1 MSTKT
6 DEKKKNSM
14 ESGNLEQVRDI
25 LFGKS
30 VKEFENRFKEVQ
42 KSFMSE
48 IAILREDNKKMFNS
62 LENYVKTELN
72 SIEDQMKSEIANR
85 EEADRKLAD
94 ESNNILQKLNNLEKQ
109 FNKANSE
116 TRSQLL
122 ELNKK
127 FSDEISDT
135 RKELFANLND
145 NYNDLQNQ
153 KADRS
158 KLATLLT
165 EMAIELSDGPE
176 E

>member
-72 SIEDQMKSEIANR
+72 SIEDQMKSEVANR

>member
-1 MSTKT
+1 MSKNS
-6 DEKKKNSM
+6 DEKKKSSG
-14 ESGNLEQVRDI
+14 ESANLEQVRDI

-48 IAILREDNKKMFNS
+48 ISILREDNKKMFNS

-72 SIEDQMKSEIANR
+72 SIEEQMKNEISNR
-85 EEADRKLAD
+85 EEADRKLAE